1 MTIQPAFIP
10 PGYLSLAP
18 ISDPAVVVL
27 NFKNESP
34 HFMSV
39 KMLDYA
45 QWLQS
50 GNEKESM
57 VFELNV
63 REKDVKKTTEV
74 FNSTDSNLFLFTAY
88 FRDFRITYAMDT
100 IIKPVD
106 TSITLNLTIGFENGG
121 TTLKRDDSFEILT
134 LEEANNILS
143 YF

>member
-63 REKDVKKTTEV
+63 REKDVKKQQR
-74 FNSTDSNLFLFTAY
+74 FLIPLIA
-88 FRDFRITYAMDT
+88 ISSSLPL
-100 IIKPVD
+100 ILEI
-106 TSITLNLTIGFENGG
+106 FE
-121 TTLKRDDSFEILT
+121 
-134 LEEANNILS
+134 
-143 YF
+143 